1 MGRSEHAGADVS
13 WEEQLFSV
21 LDDLEQQAEAL
32 YDAERDLD
40 LADRSRSEYA
50 QVTLAS
56 RLMASLDAELTLE
69 LRGVGR
75 VGGTLQRVGT
85 GWCLVHGSGQD
96 WIVSTE
102 AISVVHGAS
111 PRSVPEVAWS
121 PVTRL
126 GLGSALR
133 RLADA
138 GERCLI
144 HLVEGGRHDVVLTR
158 VGKDFVEGTDDGGRT
173 RLVSFSVLS
182 AVQSRA

>member
-1 MGRSEHAGADVS
+1 VS

-56 RLMASLDAELTLE
+56 RLMASLDAQLTLE

-75 VGGTLQRVGT
+75 ISGTLQRLGA
-85 GWCLVHGSGQD
+85 GWCLLHGAGQD
-96 WIVSTE
+96 WIVRTA
-102 AISVVHGAS
+102 AIAVVHDAS

-138 GERCLI
+138 GERCLL
-144 HLVEGGRHDVVLTR
+144 HLVDGGRYDVVLTR
-158 VGKDFVEGTDDGGRT
+158 VGQDFVEGTAVGGRPV
-173 RLVSFSVLS
+173 LVAFSGLS
-182 AVQSRA
+182 AAQSRG

>member
-1 MGRSEHAGADVS
+1 MS

-56 RLMASLDAELTLE
+56 RLMASVEAELTLE

-75 VGGTLQRVGT
+75 VSGTLQRVGT
-85 GWCLVHGSGQD
+85 GWCLLTGGGLD
-96 WIVSTE
+96 WIVRTE
-102 AISVVHGAS
+102 AITVVQDAS
-111 PRSVPEVAWS
+111 RRSVPEVAWS

-138 GERCLI
+138 GERCLV
-144 HLVEGGRHDVVLTR
+144 HLIDGGRHDVVLTR
-158 VGKDFVEGTDDGGRT
+158 VGKDFAEGTDDGGR
-173 RLVSFSVLS
+173 RLLVAFSVLS
-182 AVQSRA
+182 AVQSRG

>member
-1 MGRSEHAGADVS
+1 VGRSEHAGVFLS

-50 QVTLAS
+50 RVTLAS
-56 RLMASLDAELTLE
+56 RLMASLDAAITLE
-69 LRGVGR
+69 VRGVGR
-75 VGGTLQRVGT
+75 VAGILQRVGT
-85 GWCLVHGSGQD
+85 GWCLLHGGGLD
-96 WIVSTE
+96 WIVRTG
-102 AISVVHGAS
+102 AITVVNDAS

-138 GERCLI
+138 GEHCVL
-144 HLVEGGRHDVVLTR
+144 HLVDGSRHEAVLTR
-158 VGKDFVEGTDDGGRT
+158 VGEDFVEGTGAAER
-173 RLVSFSVLS
+173 RVLVALS
-182 AVQSRA
+182 GLAAAQSRA

>member
-1 MGRSEHAGADVS
+1 MS

-56 RLMASLDAELTLE
+56 RLMASVDAELTLE

-75 VGGTLQRVGT
+75 ISGTLQRVAT
-85 GWCLVHGSGQD
+85 GWCLLTSGGLD
-96 WIVSTE
+96 WIVRTG
-102 AISVVHGAS
+102 AITLVQDAS

-138 GERCLI
+138 GEQCVL
-144 HLVEGGRHDVVLTR
+144 HLVDGGRHEAVLTR
-158 VGKDFVEGTDDGGRT
+158 VGEDFVEGTAAAGRPV
-173 RLVSFSVLS
+173 LMAFSGLA
-182 AVQSRA
+182 AVQSRG